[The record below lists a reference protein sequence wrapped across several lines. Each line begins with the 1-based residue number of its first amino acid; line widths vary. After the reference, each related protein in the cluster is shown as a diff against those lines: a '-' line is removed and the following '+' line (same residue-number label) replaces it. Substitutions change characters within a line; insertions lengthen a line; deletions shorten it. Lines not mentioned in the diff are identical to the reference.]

1 MKEKIFYKLFILFV
15 FLFLQNQ
22 KLYSQFSDPILQKNY
37 KIAINEFN
45 KKKYSKALS
54 LFLYFDTI
62 KTNNNK
68 IKKIL
73 LEIKYKISVCY
84 INFEAQERFKAI
96 PFLEKIIKQNL
107 YKFPNKAYIE
117 LAILY
122 HSDYQFKKA
131 IEILNVFQKR
141 VSKRNENYKFSIRMI
156 EICKSA
162 EKIISRK
169 PSIHLENLR
178 NISMPLN
185 MINSDYNPIILPDLN
200 VMYFIALNSKSGEKE
215 IKVSHKEIGI
225 WKKSKTI
232 NINLG
237 KKIDINSISLA
248 GISYDGNILFFQKKE
263 KKRADIYFSEKRNN
277 SFGLLQKLDANV
289 NSKYL
294 EGKIYINKK
303 GDEIYFSSDRP
314 GGYGGKDIYK
324 VKKLGNNKWSKAINL
339 GENIN
344 TSYDEDAPFVHSN
357 SHTIYFSSKGHNTM
371 GGYDIFKSKILE
383 NDKFEL
389 AENLSYPINTPQDNL
404 YYVISDSENSAY
416 LSSVKKSNPNYH
428 EIFFIDLK
436 SSIEQSMI
444 NGNIFTKNMKPIK
457 ASVKVINKETNKK
470 ENYIFTPNYK
480 IGKFLMII
488 PPGKEYKMLI
498 ETKNFTIQNI
508 DIRIPNQ
515 TYFYKMFQKIIL
527 ENVFLLGKKVG
538 EKTIIENSFYDNY
551 KKGIESR
558 LNSEELKKIK
568 RYRNKLF
575 QYLKKIKKTSK
586 DLGPDKVRKLMSKT
600 EIPDV
605 KEKDNSNLLLNFI
618 EKAIEN
624 VDSTALE
631 ELGKNTLYVEN
642 YENTFFIPTGEK
654 NDDDLERIEIN
665 NKIIKTAPTI
675 RAILQNSEEN
685 SLQKKETIIND
696 NSINVNKKYIT
707 TYSVYFRQGASDFDV
722 NYNNKYFAK
731 NLDEI
736 ARFLI
741 NNEKIAVELQGY
753 ADSKGDRIKNF
764 KLSNERAKA
773 IKDIFIAGMD
783 NRKRIF
789 NNKNKLSII
798 SFGDTKSR
806 NEVTEEDRRKNRRVD
821 IKIFELN

>member
-1 MKEKIFYKLFILFV
+1 
-15 FLFLQNQ
+15 
-22 KLYSQFSDPILQKNY
+22 
-37 KIAINEFN
+37 
-45 KKKYSKALS
+45 
-54 LFLYFDTI
+54 
-62 KTNNNK
+62 
-68 IKKIL
+68 
-73 LEIKYKISVCY
+73 
-84 INFEAQERFKAI
+84 
-96 PFLEKIIKQNL
+96 
-107 YKFPNKAYIE
+107 
-117 LAILY
+117 
-122 HSDYQFKKA
+122 
-131 IEILNVFQKR
+131 
-141 VSKRNENYKFSIRMI
+141 
-156 EICKSA
+156 
-162 EKIISRK
+162 
-169 PSIHLENLR
+169 
-178 NISMPLN
+178 MPLN
-185 MINSDYNPIILPDLN
+185 MVNSDYNPIILPDLN
-200 VMYFIALNSKSGEKE
+200 VMYFIALNSKSGKKE

-232 NINLG
+232 NINFG
-237 KKIDINSISLA
+237 EKIDINSISLA

-277 SFGLLQKLDANV
+277 SFGVLKKLDANV
-289 NSKYL
+289 NSRHL
-294 EGKIYINKK
+294 EGKIYINRK
-303 GDEIYFSSDRP
+303 GNEIYFSSDRP

-324 VKKLGNNKWSKAINL
+324 VKKMKNNKWSKAINL

-344 TSYDEDAPFVHSN
+344 TIYDEDSPFIHSN
-357 SHTIYFSSKGHNTM
+357 SNTIYFSSKGHNTM
-371 GGYDIFKSKILE
+371 GGYDIFKSKIIE
-383 NDKFEL
+383 DDKFEL

-404 YYVISDSENSAY
+404 YYVISESENSAY

-444 NGNIFTKNMKPIK
+444 NGNIFTKNMKAIK
-457 ASVKVINKETNKK
+457 ASVKVINKETKKK

-498 ETKNFTIQNI
+498 ETKNFTTQNI

-527 ENVFLLGKKVG
+527 EHVYLLGKKVG

-558 LNSEELKKIK
+558 LNSDELKKIQE
-568 RYRNKLF
+568 YRNKLF

-586 DLGPDKVRKLMSKT
+586 DLGPDKVNKLMSKT
-600 EIPDV
+600 KIPDI
-605 KEKDNSNLLLNFI
+605 KEEDNSNLLLSFI
-618 EKAIEN
+618 EQAIEN

-642 YENTFFIPTGEK
+642 YENTFFISTGEK
-654 NDDDLERIEIN
+654 DYDHMEELEIN

-675 RAILQNSEEN
+675 RAILENSEEN
-685 SLQKKETIIND
+685 SLQKKEKIIND
-696 NSINVNKKYIT
+696 NYFNINKKYIT
-707 TYSVYFRQGASDFDV
+707 TYSVYFRQGESDFDV

-741 NNEKIAVELQGY
+741 NNKKLAVELQGY
-753 ADSKGDRIKNF
+753 ADSKGDRIKNL

-789 NNKNKLSII
+789 NEKNKLSII